1 METHAFAGPLLG
13 ALMVVVGVF
22 VGVGPRRRSRAF
34 WRPGRSVAFTL
45 RLLVGLC
52 ILYGT
57 VWVLQAVWPATSPL
71 P

>member
-1 METHAFAGPLLG
+1 MG

-22 VGVGPRRRSRAF
+22 VGAGPRRRSLAF
-34 WRPGRSVAFTL
+34 WRADQSVGFTL

-57 VWVLQAVWPATSPL
+57 VWVLQAVWRAT
-71 P
+71 

>member
-1 METHAFAGPLLG
+1 MG
-13 ALMVVVGVF
+13 ALMVVVGIF

-34 WRPGRSVAFTL
+34 RHPRHSVGFTL

-57 VWVLQAVWPATSPL
+57 VWVLQAVWSATSPL

>member
-1 METHAFAGPLLG
+1 
-13 ALMVVVGVF
+13 MVVVGIF
-22 VGVGPRRRSRAF
+22 VGVGPRRRSRAL
-34 WRPGRSVAFTL
+34 WRPDQSVSFTL

-57 VWVLQAVWPATSPL
+57 VWVLQVVWPATSPL

>member
-1 METHAFAGPLLG
+1 
-13 ALMVVVGVF
+13 MVVVGIF
-22 VGVGPRRRSRAF
+22 VGVGPRCRGRAF
-34 WRPGRSVAFTL
+34 WRPDQPVGFTL

-57 VWVLQAVWPATSPL
+57 VWVLQTAWPATSPL

>member
-1 METHAFAGPLLG
+1 
-13 ALMVVVGVF
+13 MVVVGIF
-22 VGVGPRRRSRAF
+22 VGVGPRRRSRAI
-34 WRPGRSVAFTL
+34 WRPDQSAGFTL

-57 VWVLQAVWPATSPL
+57 VWVLQAVWPATSAL

>member
-1 METHAFAGPLLG
+1 MG
-13 ALMVVVGVF
+13 ALMVVVGIF

-34 WRPGRSVAFTL
+34 WRPDQSVGFTL

-57 VWVLQAVWPATSPL
+57 VWVLQAVWPAISAVP
-71 P
+71 

>member
-1 METHAFAGPLLG
+1 METHAFTGPLMG

-34 WRPGRSVAFTL
+34 WRPDQSVGFTL

-57 VWVLQAVWPATSPL
+57 VWVLQAVWRGT
-71 P
+71 